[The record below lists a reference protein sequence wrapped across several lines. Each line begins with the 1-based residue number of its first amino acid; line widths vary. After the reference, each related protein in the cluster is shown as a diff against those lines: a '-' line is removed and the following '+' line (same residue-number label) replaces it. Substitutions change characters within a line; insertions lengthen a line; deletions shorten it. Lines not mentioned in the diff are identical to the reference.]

1 MCCRN
6 LAKSKSKSKV
16 EGRYSKEWPTVVVF
30 RGTHNHALSS
40 AAALKYRDL
49 GIETK
54 ERLCQLFRQG
64 HSASSALHCLKTDL
78 LIKHGDK
85 YYEYAADGHYVP
97 SLSVACKLFSKE
109 FQGEYGSTSG
119 PDMLASVESI
129 LASYNQSPDCNTKF
143 GRFDDKYYVSICTP
157 LMSCAHKLL
166 RQASE

>member
-6 LAKSKSKSKV
+6 LAKSKSKV

-30 RGTHNHALSS
+30 HGTHNHALSS

-85 YYEYAADGHYVP
+85 YYENMLLMGIMYLVCP
-97 SLSVACKLFSKE
+97 L
-109 FQGEYGSTSG
+109 
-119 PDMLASVESI
+119 LASCLAKNFRESMAVPVV
-129 LASYNQSPDCNTKF
+129 L
-143 GRFDDKYYVSICTP
+143 IC
-157 LMSCAHKLL
+157 
-166 RQASE
+166 